1 MFEFITKIDLSI
13 LYWIQDFLANDV
25 MDALMVFITTL
36 GDGGILWIAIAVV
49 LLFFKKT
56 RKCGIAMG
64 IALVLGLIF
73 GNGIIKNVVGRIRPF
88 QYVLEHSGEVINLL
102 IEKPGEYSFPSGH
115 TQSSFAAATVIFINN
130 KKWGI
135 PALIMAALIGFSR
148 LYVFVHY
155 PTDILAGAF
164 FGVVW
169 AISAVWIVK
178 IISEKIAAKKQASK

>member
-155 PTDILAGAF
+155 PTDILVGAF